1 MVEQADDSQKKLVF
15 LQTFSLHLICPI
27 YFIYPTSPICS
38 FFPPIPLLHPF
49 HTSLLT
55 YLIYSLYLTC
65 PSQPIPS
72 IPSLHP
78 NSPFHLIHPFH
89 PTCSSHLFLPSHH
102 ICPCHLTFSCHLMHS
117 LNPPNVSIDT
127 KGFPSFNSAAMSL
140 NQKGRGKEIQR
151 VVKH

>member
-1 MVEQADDSQKKLVF
+1 MVEQADDSQKKLVL

-27 YFIYPTSPICS
+27 NFIYPTSPICS
-38 FFPPIPLLHPF
+38 LFPPIPLLHPF

-55 YLIYSLYLTC
+55 YLIFSLYPAC

-89 PTCSSHLFLPSHH
+89 PTCSSHPIISVLVTSPFLAIWCILLIHPMYPS
-102 ICPCHLTFSCHLMHS
+102 IQKDSPLLIQQQCPW
-117 LNPPNVSIDT
+117 T
-127 KGFPSFNSAAMSL
+127 K
-140 NQKGRGKEIQR
+140 KEEEKR
-151 VVKH
+151 FRE

>member
-1 MVEQADDSQKKLVF
+1 MVEQADDSQKKLVL

-55 YLIYSLYLTC
+55 YLIYSLYPAC
-65 PSQPIPS
+65 PSQHIPS

-89 PTCSSHLFLPSHH
+89 PTCSSHPIISVLVTSPFLAIWCILLIHPMYPS
-102 ICPCHLTFSCHLMHS
+102 IQKDSPLLIQQQCPW
-117 LNPPNVSIDT
+117 T
-127 KGFPSFNSAAMSL
+127 K
-140 NQKGRGKEIQR
+140 KEEEKR
-151 VVKH
+151 FRE

>member
-27 YFIYPTSPICS
+27 NFIYPTSPICS

-55 YLIYSLYLTC
+55 YLIYSLYPTC

-89 PTCSSHLFLPSHH
+89 PTCSSHPIISVVVTSPFLAIWCILLIHPMYPS
-102 ICPCHLTFSCHLMHS
+102 IQKDSPLLIQQQCPW
-117 LNPPNVSIDT
+117 T
-127 KGFPSFNSAAMSL
+127 K
-140 NQKGRGKEIQR
+140 KEEEKR
-151 VVKH
+151 FRE

>member
-55 YLIYSLYLTC
+55 YLIFSLYPAC

-89 PTCSSHLFLPSHH
+89 PTCSSHPIISVLVTSPFLAIWCILLIHPMYPS
-102 ICPCHLTFSCHLMHS
+102 IQKDSPLLIQQQCPW
-117 LNPPNVSIDT
+117 T
-127 KGFPSFNSAAMSL
+127 K
-140 NQKGRGKEIQR
+140 KEEEKR
-151 VVKH
+151 FRE

>member
-1 MVEQADDSQKKLVF
+1 MVEQADDSQKKLVL

-55 YLIYSLYLTC
+55 YLIYSLYPAR

-89 PTCSSHLFLPSHH
+89 PTCSSHPIISVLVTSPLFAIWCILLIHPMYPS
-102 ICPCHLTFSCHLMHS
+102 IQKDSPLLIQQQCPW
-117 LNPPNVSIDT
+117 T
-127 KGFPSFNSAAMSL
+127 K
-140 NQKGRGKEIQR
+140 KEEEKR
-151 VVKH
+151 FRE

>member
-1 MVEQADDSQKKLVF
+1 MVEQADDSQKKLVL

-55 YLIYSLYLTC
+55 YLIYSLYLAC
-65 PSQPIPS
+65 PSQPIPF

-89 PTCSSHLFLPSHH
+89 PTCSSHPIISVLVTSPFLAIWCILLIHPMYPS
-102 ICPCHLTFSCHLMHS
+102 IQKDSPLLIQQQCPW
-117 LNPPNVSIDT
+117 T
-127 KGFPSFNSAAMSL
+127 K
-140 NQKGRGKEIQR
+140 KEEEKR
-151 VVKH
+151 FRE

>member
-55 YLIYSLYLTC
+55 YLIYSLYPTC

-89 PTCSSHLFLPSHH
+89 PTCSSHPIISVVVTSPFLAIWCILLIHPMYPS
-102 ICPCHLTFSCHLMHS
+102 IQKDSPLLIQQQCPW
-117 LNPPNVSIDT
+117 T
-127 KGFPSFNSAAMSL
+127 K
-140 NQKGRGKEIQR
+140 KEEEKR
-151 VVKH
+151 FRE

>member
-1 MVEQADDSQKKLVF
+1 MVEQADDSQKKLVL

-55 YLIYSLYLTC
+55 YLIYSLYPAC

-89 PTCSSHLFLPSHH
+89 PTCSSHPIISVLVTSPFLAIWCILLIHPMYPS
-102 ICPCHLTFSCHLMHS
+102 IQKDYPLLIQQQCPW
-117 LNPPNVSIDT
+117 T
-127 KGFPSFNSAAMSL
+127 K
-140 NQKGRGKEIQR
+140 KEEEKR
-151 VVKH
+151 FRE

>member
-1 MVEQADDSQKKLVF
+1 MVEQADDSQKKLVL

-55 YLIYSLYLTC
+55 YLIYSLYPAC

-89 PTCSSHLFLPSHH
+89 PTCSSHPIISVLVTLPFLAIWCILLIHPMYPS
-102 ICPCHLTFSCHLMHS
+102 IQKDSPLLIQQQCPW
-117 LNPPNVSIDT
+117 T
-127 KGFPSFNSAAMSL
+127 K
-140 NQKGRGKEIQR
+140 KEEEKR
-151 VVKH
+151 FRE

>member
-1 MVEQADDSQKKLVF
+1 MVEQADDSQKKLVL

-27 YFIYPTSPICS
+27 YFIYPTSPIRS

-49 HTSLLT
+49 HTSLIT
-55 YLIYSLYLTC
+55 YLIYSLYPTC

-89 PTCSSHLFLPSHH
+89 PTCSSHPIISVLITSPFLAIWCILLIHPMYPS
-102 ICPCHLTFSCHLMHS
+102 IQKDSPLLIQQQCPW
-117 LNPPNVSIDT
+117 T
-127 KGFPSFNSAAMSL
+127 K
-140 NQKGRGKEIQR
+140 KEEEKR
-151 VVKH
+151 FRE

>member
-15 LQTFSLHLICPI
+15 LQTFSWHLICPI
-27 YFIYPTSPICS
+27 CLIYPTSPICS

-55 YLIYSLYLTC
+55 YLIYSLYPTC
-65 PSQPIPS
+65 PSQPIPF

-89 PTCSSHLFLPSHH
+89 PTCSPHPIISVLVTSPFLAIWCILLIHPMYPS
-102 ICPCHLTFSCHLMHS
+102 IQKDSPLLIQQQCPW
-117 LNPPNVSIDT
+117 T
-127 KGFPSFNSAAMSL
+127 K
-140 NQKGRGKEIQR
+140 KEEEKR
-151 VVKH
+151 FRE

>member
-27 YFIYPTSPICS
+27 YFIYPTSPIFS
-38 FFPPIPLLHPF
+38 FFPPISLLHPF

-65 PSQPIPS
+65 PSQPIPF

-89 PTCSSHLFLPSHH
+89 PTCSSHPMISVHVTSPFLAIWCILLIHPMYPS
-102 ICPCHLTFSCHLMHS
+102 IQKDSPLLIQQQCPW
-117 LNPPNVSIDT
+117 T
-127 KGFPSFNSAAMSL
+127 K
-140 NQKGRGKEIQR
+140 KEEEKR
-151 VVKH
+151 FRE

>member
-27 YFIYPTSPICS
+27 NFIYPTSPICS
-38 FFPPIPLLHPF
+38 LFPPIPLLHPF

-55 YLIYSLYLTC
+55 YLIYSLYPAC

-72 IPSLHP
+72 IPSLHS

-89 PTCSSHLFLPSHH
+89 PTCSSHPIISVLVTSPFLAIWCILLIHPMYPS
-102 ICPCHLTFSCHLMHS
+102 IQKDSPLLIQQQCPW
-117 LNPPNVSIDT
+117 T
-127 KGFPSFNSAAMSL
+127 K
-140 NQKGRGKEIQR
+140 KEEEKR
-151 VVKH
+151 FRE

>member
-27 YFIYPTSPICS
+27 NFIYPTSPICS

-55 YLIYSLYLTC
+55 YLIFSLYPAC

-72 IPSLHP
+72 IPSLHS

-89 PTCSSHLFLPSHH
+89 PTCSSHPIISVLVTSPFLAIWCILLIHPMYPS
-102 ICPCHLTFSCHLMHS
+102 IQKDSPLLIQQQCPW
-117 LNPPNVSIDT
+117 T
-127 KGFPSFNSAAMSL
+127 K
-140 NQKGRGKEIQR
+140 KEEEKR
-151 VVKH
+151 FRE

>member
-55 YLIYSLYLTC
+55 YLIYSLYPAC
-65 PSQPIPS
+65 PSQPIPF
-72 IPSLHP
+72 IPSLHS

-89 PTCSSHLFLPSHH
+89 PTCSSHPIISVLVTSPFLAIWCILLIHPMYPS
-102 ICPCHLTFSCHLMHS
+102 IQKDSPLLIQQQCPW
-117 LNPPNVSIDT
+117 T
-127 KGFPSFNSAAMSL
+127 K
-140 NQKGRGKEIQR
+140 KEEEKR
-151 VVKH
+151 FRE

>member
-15 LQTFSLHLICPI
+15 LQTFSWHLICPI
-27 YFIYPTSPICS
+27 CLIYPTSPICS

-55 YLIYSLYLTC
+55 YLIYSLYPAC

-72 IPSLHP
+72 IPSLHS

-89 PTCSSHLFLPSHH
+89 PSCSSCPILSVLVTSPFLSIWCILLIHPMYPS
-102 ICPCHLTFSCHLMHS
+102 IQKDSPLLIQQQCPW
-117 LNPPNVSIDT
+117 T
-127 KGFPSFNSAAMSL
+127 K
-140 NQKGRGKEIQR
+140 KEEEKR
-151 VVKH
+151 FRE

>member
-27 YFIYPTSPICS
+27 NFIYPTSPICS

-55 YLIYSLYLTC
+55 YLIYSLYPTC

-72 IPSLHP
+72 IPSLHS

-89 PTCSSHLFLPSHH
+89 PTCSSHPIISVLVTSPFLAIWCILLIHPMYPS
-102 ICPCHLTFSCHLMHS
+102 IQKDSPLLIQQQCPW
-117 LNPPNVSIDT
+117 T
-127 KGFPSFNSAAMSL
+127 K
-140 NQKGRGKEIQR
+140 KEEEKR
-151 VVKH
+151 FRE

>member
-1 MVEQADDSQKKLVF
+1 MVEQADDSQKKLVL

-89 PTCSSHLFLPSHH
+89 PTCSSHPIIFVLVTSPFLAIWCILLIHPMYPS
-102 ICPCHLTFSCHLMHS
+102 IQKDSPLLIQQQCPW
-117 LNPPNVSIDT
+117 T
-127 KGFPSFNSAAMSL
+127 K
-140 NQKGRGKEIQR
+140 KEEEKR
-151 VVKH
+151 FRE

>member
-15 LQTFSLHLICPI
+15 LQTFSWHLIRPI
-27 YFIYPTSPICS
+27 CLIYPTSPICS

-55 YLIYSLYLTC
+55 YLIYSLYPTC
-65 PSQPIPS
+65 PSQRIPF

-89 PTCSSHLFLPSHH
+89 PTCSSHPIISVLITLPFLAIWCILLIHPMYPS
-102 ICPCHLTFSCHLMHS
+102 IQKDSPLLIQQQCPW
-117 LNPPNVSIDT
+117 T
-127 KGFPSFNSAAMSL
+127 K
-140 NQKGRGKEIQR
+140 KEEEKR
-151 VVKH
+151 FRE

>member
-1 MVEQADDSQKKLVF
+1 MVEQADDSQKKLVL

-55 YLIYSLYLTC
+55 YLIYSLYPAC
-65 PSQPIPS
+65 PSQPITF
-72 IPSLHP
+72 IPSLHS

-89 PTCSSHLFLPSHH
+89 PTCSSHPIISVLVTSPFLAIWCILLIHPMYPS
-102 ICPCHLTFSCHLMHS
+102 IQKDSPLLIQQQCPW
-117 LNPPNVSIDT
+117 T
-127 KGFPSFNSAAMSL
+127 K
-140 NQKGRGKEIQR
+140 KEEEKR
-151 VVKH
+151 FRE

>member
-1 MVEQADDSQKKLVF
+1 MVEQADDSQKKLVL

-27 YFIYPTSPICS
+27 YFIYPTSPIRS

-49 HTSLLT
+49 HSSLLI
-55 YLIYSLYLTC
+55 YLIYSLYPAC

-89 PTCSSHLFLPSHH
+89 PTCSSHPIISVLITSPFLAIWCILLIHPMYPS
-102 ICPCHLTFSCHLMHS
+102 IQKDSPLLIQQQCPW
-117 LNPPNVSIDT
+117 T
-127 KGFPSFNSAAMSL
+127 K
-140 NQKGRGKEIQR
+140 KEEEKR
-151 VVKH
+151 FRE

>member
-1 MVEQADDSQKKLVF
+1 MVEQADDSQKKLVL

-27 YFIYPTSPICS
+27 CLIYPTSPICS

-49 HTSLLT
+49 HTSLLI
-55 YLIYSLYLTC
+55 YLIYSLYPAC

-89 PTCSSHLFLPSHH
+89 PTGSSHPIISVLVTSPPLAIWCILLIHPMYPS
-102 ICPCHLTFSCHLMHS
+102 IQKDSPLLIQQQCPW
-117 LNPPNVSIDT
+117 T
-127 KGFPSFNSAAMSL
+127 K
-140 NQKGRGKEIQR
+140 KEEEKR
-151 VVKH
+151 FRE

>member
-55 YLIYSLYLTC
+55 YLIYSLYPAC

-72 IPSLHP
+72 IPSLHS

-89 PTCSSHLFLPSHH
+89 PTCSSHPIISVLVTSPFLAIWCILLIHPMYPS
-102 ICPCHLTFSCHLMHS
+102 IQKDSPLLIQQQCPW
-117 LNPPNVSIDT
+117 T
-127 KGFPSFNSAAMSL
+127 K
-140 NQKGRGKEIQR
+140 KEEEKR
-151 VVKH
+151 FRE

>member
-27 YFIYPTSPICS
+27 NFIYPTSPICS

-55 YLIYSLYLTC
+55 YLIYSLYPAC
-65 PSQPIPS
+65 PSQPIPF

-89 PTCSSHLFLPSHH
+89 PTCSSHHIISVLVTSPFLAIWCILLIHPMYPS
-102 ICPCHLTFSCHLMHS
+102 IQKDSPLLIQQQCPW
-117 LNPPNVSIDT
+117 T
-127 KGFPSFNSAAMSL
+127 K
-140 NQKGRGKEIQR
+140 KEEEKR
-151 VVKH
+151 FRE

>member
-1 MVEQADDSQKKLVF
+1 MVEQADDSQKKLVL

-55 YLIYSLYLTC
+55 YLIYSLYPAC

-72 IPSLHP
+72 IPSLHS

-89 PTCSSHLFLPSHH
+89 PSCSSCPILSVLVTSPFLSIWCILLIHPMYPS
-102 ICPCHLTFSCHLMHS
+102 IQKDSPLLIQQQCPW
-117 LNPPNVSIDT
+117 T
-127 KGFPSFNSAAMSL
+127 K
-140 NQKGRGKEIQR
+140 KEEEKR
-151 VVKH
+151 FRE

>member
-1 MVEQADDSQKKLVF
+1 MVEQADDSQKKLVL

-27 YFIYPTSPICS
+27 NFIYPTSPICS

-55 YLIYSLYLTC
+55 YLIYSLYPAC

-72 IPSLHP
+72 IPSLHS

-89 PTCSSHLFLPSHH
+89 PTCSSHPIISVLVTSPFLAIWCILLIHPMYPS
-102 ICPCHLTFSCHLMHS
+102 IQKDSPLLIQQQCPW
-117 LNPPNVSIDT
+117 T
-127 KGFPSFNSAAMSL
+127 K
-140 NQKGRGKEIQR
+140 KEEEKR
-151 VVKH
+151 FRE

>member
-1 MVEQADDSQKKLVF
+1 MVEQADDSQKKLVL

-27 YFIYPTSPICS
+27 YFIYPTSPIRS

-49 HTSLLT
+49 HTSLIT
-55 YLIYSLYLTC
+55 YLIYSLYPTC

-89 PTCSSHLFLPSHH
+89 PTGSSHPIISVLVTSPPLAIWCILLIHPMYPS
-102 ICPCHLTFSCHLMHS
+102 IQKDSPLLIQQQCPW
-117 LNPPNVSIDT
+117 T
-127 KGFPSFNSAAMSL
+127 K
-140 NQKGRGKEIQR
+140 KEEEKR
-151 VVKH
+151 FRE

>member
-1 MVEQADDSQKKLVF
+1 MVEQADDSQKKLVL

-27 YFIYPTSPICS
+27 YFIYPTSPIRS

-49 HTSLLT
+49 HTSLIT
-55 YLIYSLYLTC
+55 YLIYSLYPTC

-89 PTCSSHLFLPSHH
+89 PTCSSHTIISVLFTSPFLAIWCILLIHPMYPS
-102 ICPCHLTFSCHLMHS
+102 IQKDSPLLIQQQCPW
-117 LNPPNVSIDT
+117 T
-127 KGFPSFNSAAMSL
+127 K
-140 NQKGRGKEIQR
+140 KEEEKR
-151 VVKH
+151 FRE

>member
-1 MVEQADDSQKKLVF
+1 MVEQADDSQKKLVL

-72 IPSLHP
+72 IPSLHS

-89 PTCSSHLFLPSHH
+89 PTCSSHPIISVLVTSPLLAIWCILLIHPMYPS
-102 ICPCHLTFSCHLMHS
+102 IQKDSPLLIQQQCPW
-117 LNPPNVSIDT
+117 T
-127 KGFPSFNSAAMSL
+127 K
-140 NQKGRGKEIQR
+140 KEEEKR
-151 VVKH
+151 FRE